1 MKILEDI
8 ARRVKEAKENL
19 EVLNTLILVAKEAG
33 EDVTQ
38 YEIQRDNL
46 KQRIERWEKAL
57 SKRIKVE

>member
-8 ARRVKEAKENL
+8 ARRVKEAKEKL